1 MTRISVRL
9 SDLTQ
14 LEALQT
20 HGAGDVSLAVR
31 RLIVD
36 HLGAGTAERPPP
48 HFADSQAAR
57 EAAHAGHLARAKR
70 RKRKRAT

>member
-9 SDLTQ
+9 SDPTQ
-14 LEALQT
+14 LEALQA

-48 HFADSQAAR
+48 NFADSQAAR
-57 EAAHAGHLARAKR
+57 KAALQGHQARAKR
-70 RKRKRAT
+70 RQRKRSS